1 MQNVKRILVAV
12 KDPGARALPAV
23 RKAAQLAKA
32 YGAELELFH
41 SLSQTIM
48 VDALQ
53 AQEMDLRDYE
63 REQVERTLAR
73 LETIAARLR
82 RHRIEVTVSAEWDH
96 PPSEAIVR
104 RAIRRKSDL
113 VVAERHAGR
122 HVAGWML
129 SYTDWELLRLAP
141 CPVLIVKTPRPYHRP
156 TVMAAVDPLHQHAK
170 PVRLDAEIL
179 KTAGS
184 LKTAMKGAMQVV
196 HVYPPPVVVS
206 AGWVAGP
213 IMMPGADGRQ
223 AESQARAALEAELER
238 LPLPS
243 LKVTVVEGV
252 PRETI
257 PATARSLKA
266 SIVVMRAVS
275 RCGLKRLLIGN
286 TAEGVL
292 DALPCDVLIIKPGR
306 FKSPVP
312 ARGRGAQLMTIPSQM
327 TV

>member
-266 SIVVMRAVS
+266 SIVVMGAVS
-275 RCGLKRLLIGN
+275 RSGLKRLLIGN
-286 TAEGVL
+286 TAEAVL

>member
-1 MQNVKRILVAV
+1 MQNVKRILVAI

-53 AQEMDLRDYE
+53 AQAIDLRDYE
-63 REQVERTLAR
+63 REQVERTVVR

-82 RHRIEVTVSAEWDH
+82 RHRIQVSVAAEWDH
-96 PPSEAIVR
+96 PPAEAIVR
-104 RAIRRKSDL
+104 RGIRRKVDL
-113 VVAERHAGR
+113 IVAERHAGR

-170 PVRLDAEIL
+170 PVRLDADIL

-184 LKTAMKGAMQVV
+184 LKSAMKGAMQVV
-196 HVYPPPVVVS
+196 HVYPPPVVVT

-213 IMMPGADGRQ
+213 VMMPGADGSQ
-223 AESQARAALEAELER
+223 AEAQARAALDVELDR
-238 LPLPS
+238 LPLPAH
-243 LKVTVVEGV
+243 KVTVLEGV

-257 PATARSLKA
+257 PATARALKA
-266 SIVVMRAVS
+266 SIVVMGAVS
-275 RCGLKRLLIGN
+275 RSGLKRLLIGN
-286 TAEGVL
+286 TAEAVL
-292 DALPCDVLIIKPGR
+292 DALPCDVLIVKPGR

-312 ARGRGAQLMTIPSQM
+312 ARGRGAQLMTIPSQI
-327 TV
+327 TI

>member
-1 MQNVKRILVAV
+1 MRSIKRILVAI
-12 KDPGARALPAV
+12 KDPGARTLPAV

-53 AQEMDLRDYE
+53 AQAINLRDYE
-63 REQVERTLAR
+63 RQQVKHTVAR

-82 RHRIEVTVSAEWDH
+82 RHRIRVSVAAEWDH
-96 PPSEAIVR
+96 PPAEAIVR
-104 RAIRRKSDL
+104 HSIRRKVNL
-113 VVAERHAGR
+113 IVAERHAGR
-122 HVAGWML
+122 HVASWML

-179 KTAGS
+179 LTAAS
-184 LKTAMKGAMQVV
+184 LKSALSGAMQVV
-196 HVYPPPVVVS
+196 HVCPPPVVVT

-213 IMMPGADGRQ
+213 VMLPGSDGQ
-223 AESQARAALEAELER
+223 QGVLQARAALEAELER
-238 LPLPS
+238 LPLPAHKIAV
-243 LKVTVVEGV
+243 LEGV
-252 PRETI
+252 ARETI
-257 PATARSLKA
+257 PATARSIKA
-266 SIVVMRAVS
+266 SIVVMGAVS
-275 RCGLKRLLIGN
+275 RSGLKRLLIGN
-286 TAEGVL
+286 TAEAVL
-292 DALPCDVLIIKPGR
+292 DTLPCDVLIVKPGR

-312 ARGRGAQLMTIPSQM
+312 ARSRGAQLMTIPSQM
-327 TV
+327 TI

>member
-1 MQNVKRILVAV
+1 MQNVKRILVAI

-23 RKAAQLAKA
+23 RKAAQLAQA
-32 YGAELELFH
+32 HGAELELFH

-53 AQEMDLRDYE
+53 AQEIDLREYE
-63 REQVERTLAR
+63 REQVARTVAR

-82 RHRIEVTVSAEWDH
+82 RHRIEVSVAAEWDH

-104 RAIRRKSDL
+104 RAIKRKVDL
-113 VVAERHAGR
+113 VVAERHAGK

-184 LKTAMKGAMQVV
+184 LKTAMKGTLQVV
-196 HVYPPPVVVS
+196 HVYPPPVVVT

-213 IMMPGADGRQ
+213 VLMPGADGRE
-223 AESQARAALEAELER
+223 AEARARAALASELER
-238 LPLPS
+238 LPLPPH
-243 LKVTVVEGV
+243 KVTVLEGV
-252 PRETI
+252 PREAL
-257 PATARSLKA
+257 PATARATRA
-266 SIVVMRAVS
+266 SIVVMGAVS
-275 RCGLKRLLIGN
+275 RSGLKRLLIGN
-286 TAEGVL
+286 TAEAVL

-312 ARGRGAQLMTIPSQM
+312 ARSRGAQLMAIPSQM